1 MQLVNLPEPIEM
13 RCFSCGTMKLH
24 APVVIK
30 GDVRYQC
37 ITCGN
42 IKLTT
47 KETVREQLNRD

>member
-1 MQLVNLPEPIEM
+1 MQLVNLPDPIEM